1 MKLFPAEF
9 LHLTLRS
16 GDSWSWGLQTLRS
29 LFGNHRGRGILTCS
43 HLGAQGA
50 QHGSPPDSLPFTLQ
64 PGLLLWTVSSSYLFS
79 WCSAF
84 CLDSCLKEFLF
95 SILLSPSLS
104 SISLLPSLYP
114 PFLLSLAS
122 VVWEGCFIY
131 FLCAMWIFDCMI
143 KEVVFPHNLPL
154 LYLCLWFLFLL
165 SQNFSGQYP
174 CSVPFGSHLPVNFL
188 CSPVFCRLVFSVPAS
203 SWAYTFA
210 LVLGSWH
217 FFFPTLWRLLLSSGL
232 WVSLTTFRL
241 ASLYVTS
248 PL

>member
-1 MKLFPAEF
+1 
-9 LHLTLRS
+9 
-16 GDSWSWGLQTLRS
+16 
-29 LFGNHRGRGILTCS
+29 
-43 HLGAQGA
+43 
-50 QHGSPPDSLPFTLQ
+50 
-64 PGLLLWTVSSSYLFS
+64 
-79 WCSAF
+79 
-84 CLDSCLKEFLF
+84 
-95 SILLSPSLS
+95 
-104 SISLLPSLYP
+104 
-114 PFLLSLAS
+114 

-217 FFFPTLWRLLLSSGL
+217 FFFQLSGD
-232 WVSLTTFRL
+232 FC
-241 ASLYVTS
+241 S
-248 PL
+248 PLACEFPLRHSDWLLCMWHLLFRTRLGRGKGWGAGAQ